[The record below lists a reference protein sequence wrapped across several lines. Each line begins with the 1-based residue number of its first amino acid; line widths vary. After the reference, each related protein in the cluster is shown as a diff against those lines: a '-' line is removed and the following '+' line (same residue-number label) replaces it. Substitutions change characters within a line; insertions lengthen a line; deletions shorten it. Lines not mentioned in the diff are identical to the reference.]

1 MAQPFR
7 ALFRM
12 STLLSDLDSSPAPG
26 KDGDLVDQIIKEMNG
41 GGSPQASNMFVSP
54 QAPPSPAMMPSNPG
68 TINSQMSNTALS
80 SHHMDNGPATAHMI
94 GGSTPTPADFAA
106 AMGGAPMAYENN
118 PAPAPP
124 IQRHSKRSILQRLG
138 EEFKIPMLVALLV
151 FVFSLPVVNFLFAHY
166 IPYLVM
172 PTGQLKTIGVI
183 IKSLAAGVVF
193 WILQRIIVPLFSL

>member
-1 MAQPFR
+1 
-7 ALFRM
+7 
-12 STLLSDLDSSPAPG
+12 
-26 KDGDLVDQIIKEMNG
+26 
-41 GGSPQASNMFVSP
+41 
-54 QAPPSPAMMPSNPG
+54 
-68 TINSQMSNTALS
+68 MSNTALS